1 VAVVVRMSGTGLP
14 ASVRRSV
21 WLRQFLVQGCWNYE
35 GMQNVGFA
43 FSMMPALRHLYA
55 DRPEDLTKAVKRQLE
70 FFNTQPAM
78 GSVILGAT
86 VRLEERVA
94 AGEEDPRSIGTF
106 KVGLMGSLGAIGD
119 AYFWGALKPL
129 ASVAGALLAFVEP
142 LLGIAVLLAAYNFSH
157 LVVRFRGFSAG
168 MGGQESAMAFLK
180 GAGFKLRTE
189 DRKVLAAVL
198 GGVYGAVATGQ
209 ALAHGTS
216 WAVALLAF
224 GAAALLA
231 NLFTLMF
238 RKAVSPSE
246 LLLLLLIVALLLFRR

>member
-1 VAVVVRMSGTGLP
+1 MVGPVSGVPLP

-43 FSMMPALRHLYA
+43 YSILPALKHLYA
-55 DRPEDLTKAVKRQLE
+55 DRPEELTKAIKRHLE

-78 GSVILGAT
+78 GSVILGSA

-94 AGEEDPRSIGTF
+94 AGDEDPRAIGTF

-129 ASVAGALLAFVEP
+129 ASVAGAILAFVHP
-142 LLGIAVLLAAYNFSH
+142 LLGIAALLLAYNFSH
-157 LVVRFRGFSAG
+157 LVVRSRGFAAG
-168 MGGQESAMAFLK
+168 MEGQENAMAFLK

-189 DRKVLAAVL
+189 DRKTVAAALGGIYGALAA
-198 GGVYGAVATGQ
+198 GQAVA
-209 ALAHGTS
+209 AGTS
-216 WAVALLAF
+216 WGVAVACF
-224 GAAALLA
+224 GAAALVA

-246 LLLLLLIVALLLFRR
+246 LLLLLLIVGLLLFRR

>member
-1 VAVVVRMSGTGLP
+1 MVGPVSGAGGGLP
-14 ASVRRSV
+14 ASVRRAV
-21 WLRQFLVQGCWNYE
+21 WRRQFLVQGCWNYE

-43 FSMMPALRHLYA
+43 YSMLPALKALYA
-55 DRPEDLTKAVKRQLE
+55 DRPDELTKAIKRHLE

-78 GSVILGAT
+78 GSVILGAA

-94 AGEEDPRSIGTF
+94 AGEEDARAIGTF

-129 ASVAGALLAFVEP
+129 ASVAGAIMAFYNP
-142 LLGIAVLLAAYNFSH
+142 LLGIALMLAIYNFSH
-157 LVVRFRGFSAG
+157 LIVRSRGFDAG
-168 MGGQESAMAFLK
+168 MEGQERAMTFLK

-189 DRKVLAAVL
+189 DRKTVAAVMGGIYGALAVRHAFADGASWLLAAL
-198 GGVYGAVATGQ
+198 YFA
-209 ALAHGTS
+209 
-216 WAVALLAF
+216 
-224 GAAALLA
+224 AAALLA

-246 LLLLLLIVALLLFRR
+246 LLLLLLIVGLLLFRR